1 MTDTE
6 HRIIR
11 FVERDLSDAE
21 QKALM
26 EECAASGDARGLFAQ
41 HIALD
46 KHLAASLAAM
56 QPTPG
61 AIRGLEER
69 LMTERT
75 SVRAPR
81 SVPRGVL
88 AGASILTVLLFAAL
102 AYVAAP
108 TPASVPIAPV
118 PSPGQAVPSG
128 AAPVATSSPVVVSAP
143 APTHTPMHR
152 HPRPQSDVAPIA
164 PSAVAAKSV
173 QSPAAQPTQVAQR
186 QRTVIR
192 LTEKDEVK

>member
-6 HRIIR
+6 QRIIR
-11 FVERDLSDAE
+11 YVERDLSDAE
-21 QKALM
+21 QKVLM

-46 KHLAASLAAM
+46 KHLAASLAAT
-56 QPTPG
+56 QPTPT

-69 LMTERT
+69 LAKERA

-81 SVPRGVL
+81 TLPRGVI
-88 AGASILTVLLFAAL
+88 AGASALTVLLFAAL
-102 AYVAAP
+102 AYVSAP
-108 TPASVPIAPV
+108 APVAVPVPPV
-118 PSPGQAVPSG
+118 PSPGPTAPSG
-128 AAPVATSSPVVVSAP
+128 AAPVAAPAPVVASTP
-143 APTHTPMHR
+143 APTHAPMHR
-152 HPRPQSDVAPIA
+152 HPRAQSNVAP
-164 PSAVAAKSV
+164 SVVAAKPV
-173 QSPAAQPTQVAQR
+173 QPPAAQPTEVAQR